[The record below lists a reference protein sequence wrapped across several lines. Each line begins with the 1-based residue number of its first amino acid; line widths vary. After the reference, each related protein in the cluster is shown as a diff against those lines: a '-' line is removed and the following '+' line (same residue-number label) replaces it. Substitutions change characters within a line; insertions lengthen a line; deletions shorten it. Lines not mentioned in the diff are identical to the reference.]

1 MQEKEFINDL
11 FITHSNKINERIF
24 IFKCAINTKICSNVN
39 IFDNELEIDE
49 LASLFKS
56 WTKENS
62 NNISNGTISEENILK
77 ILIHFFP
84 NIEIIEDKYVL
95 NVTSKMWNKL
105 KDIDEKYLYFKL
117 DGNIVYDKF
126 INKSI
131 FLATI

>member
-1 MQEKEFINDL
+1 MSFQYSDFIK
-11 FITHSNKINERIF
+11 FWEST
-24 IFKCAINTKICSNVN
+24 INTKICSNVN

-105 KDIDEKYLYFKL
+105 KDIDNSFSYIKQLILTEHH
-117 DGNIVYDKF
+117 
-126 INKSI
+126 
-131 FLATI
+131 LALIS